1 MPEPRRSI
9 ADLETA
15 LAALALDLEVPAA
28 PALSERVAS
37 RLLAE
42 RAAAV
47 SRPLPRRAL
56 WTPRTRLVLATLLVL
71 AILAI
76 AAGARFVIGAVEIR
90 VVPTAT
96 PTPATPASPPFDPA
110 ELGAPVPLAALDDR
124 AGFDVEIPVGRAPDV
139 AYVSSAGD
147 GAVVLAW
154 TPDDRSPALPGTPW
168 GLVLVEIPEPSDEL
182 LVKSV
187 SAFEDT
193 DEITLDGERASWIH
207 APHALLV
214 VTQEGDERFHVEG
227 NVLVWERD
235 GVTYR
240 LETPLGLEDARAI
253 AGSMR

>member
-1 MPEPRRSI
+1 VI
-9 ADLETA
+9 
-15 LAALALDLEVPAA
+15 
-28 PALSERVAS
+28 
-37 RLLAE
+37 
-42 RAAAV
+42 
-47 SRPLPRRAL
+47 
-56 WTPRTRLVLATLLVL
+56 ATLLVL

-96 PTPATPASPPFDPA
+96 PTTSATPTAPPFDPA
-110 ELGAPVPLAALDDR
+110 ELGAPVPLAALDER
-124 AGFDVEIPVGRAPDV
+124 AGFDVEIPVGRAPDA

-187 SAFEDT
+187 SGFEDT
-193 DEITLDGERASWIH
+193 DEITLDGERAYWIH
-207 APHALLV
+207 APHELLV
-214 VTQEGDERFHVEG
+214 VTQDGDERFHVEG